1 VRAQPEGHLQRITLR
16 LRQLIQKTERWKQ
29 QLMQSGEREL
39 SLRLHTARAEHQ
51 HTERMRSFR
60 GRCEHRRLA
69 DPRFTAN
76 NERSA
81 TVSELTDDPIQPRNL
96 LVPPE

>member
-1 VRAQPEGHLQRITLR
+1 
-16 LRQLIQKTERWKQ
+16 
-29 QLMQSGEREL
+29 
-39 SLRLHTARAEHQ
+39 
-51 HTERMRSFR
+51 MRSFR

>member
-1 VRAQPEGHLQRITLR
+1 
-16 LRQLIQKTERWKQ
+16 
-29 QLMQSGEREL
+29 MQSGEREL
-39 SLRLHTARAEHQ
+39 SLRLHTVRAEHH

-69 DPRFTAN
+69 DPRFAAN

-81 TVSELTDDPIQPRNL
+81 TVSELTDDPIQPRQL
-96 LVPPE
+96 LVPPEQ